1 MTANK
6 KSNSE
11 FLIVKI
17 VNQNF
22 RNRIVNLE
30 KQFKSVQCRNIR
42 NFGIDV
48 NPLDIEG
55 YHRLS
60 LGKNG
65 VSTTK
70 RVIVKFVNI
79 KHSQAMLQ
87 HKNGY

>member
-1 MTANK
+1 MKNN
-6 KSNSE
+6 SNRYN
-11 FLIVKI
+11 VKI
-17 VNQNF
+17 SGISNEISGQEF
-22 RNRIVNLE
+22 EQILIRIW
-30 KQFKSVQCRNIR
+30 KDS
-42 NFGIDV
+42 GIDV

-65 VSTTK
+65 VNTTK

-79 KHSQAMLQ
+79 KHSEAMLQ